1 MKLCEVLA
9 TLAEDPHHPVDLARV
24 ALLIA
29 RDAYSQMNP
38 RVYLRRIDRLAE
50 RVRPRLTGSLAARAA
65 ALSEF
70 LFEECG
76 FVGNSEHYY
85 DPRNS
90 YLNKV
95 IDRQM
100 GLPIT
105 LSLLAVA
112 VGTRAGRP
120 VVGVGLPGHFVAK
133 AVGAGGEEVV
143 FDPFNG
149 GQFLDADACEA
160 LVTAVTGRPF
170 EVTPES
176 LAATPP
182 GAFIARMLNNL
193 KTAYLADRSHLR
205 AARVTRRLVQLVP
218 GDPTQRRDLGLLL
231 VQADRHGP
239 AIDPLK
245 RYLAACPDAED
256 ADEVQKILGNAL
268 AEVARWN

>member
-50 RVRPRLTGSLAARAA
+50 QLRPRLTGSLASRAA

-112 VGTRAGRP
+112 VGTRAGLP

-245 RYLAACPDAED
+245 RYLAACPDADD
-256 ADEVQKILGNAL
+256 ADEVRKILGNAL

>member
-1 MKLCEVLA
+1 MRLCEVLA

-24 ALLIA
+24 ALLVA

-38 RVYLRRIDRLAE
+38 RVYLRRIDRLAD
-50 RVRPRLTGSLAARAA
+50 RVRPRLVGSLPARTA

-76 FVGNSEHYY
+76 FVGNTAHYY

-112 VGTRAGRP
+112 VGTRAGLP

-133 AVGAGGEEVV
+133 AVGADGEEVV

-149 GQFLDADACEA
+149 GQFLDSEACEA

-176 LAATPP
+176 LAAVPP
-182 GAFIARMLNNL
+182 GAFVLRMLNNL
-193 KTAYLADRSHLR
+193 KTAYLAERSHLR
-205 AARVTRRLVQLVP
+205 AARVTRRLVQLLP
-218 GDPTQRRDLGLLL
+218 GDATQRRDLGLLL

-245 RYLAACPDAED
+245 RYLAACPDADD
-256 ADEVQKILGNAL
+256 ADEVQKILSTAL

>member
-1 MKLCEVLA
+1 MKLSSVLA
-9 TLAEDPHHPVDLARV
+9 TLAENPHHPVDLARV

-38 RVYLRRIDRLAE
+38 QAYLRRIDRLAE
-50 RVRPRLTGSLAARAA
+50 RLRPRLTGSLTARTAE
-65 ALSEF
+65 LCEF

-76 FVGNSEHYY
+76 FSGNTEHYY

-95 IDRQM
+95 LDRQV

-105 LSLLAVA
+105 LSLLAMA
-112 VGTRAGRP
+112 VGSRAGLS

-133 AVGAGGEEVV
+133 AVGTNGEEVV

-149 GQFLDADACEA
+149 GQFLDAEACEA
-160 LVTAVTGRPF
+160 LVTAITGRPF
-170 EVTPES
+170 EVTPEA
-176 LAATPP
+176 LEAIPP
-182 GAFIARMLNNL
+182 GAFVLRMLNNL

-205 AARVTRRLVQLVP
+205 AARVTRRIAQLLP
-218 GDPTQRRDLGLLL
+218 DDPTQRRDLGLLL
-231 VQADRHGP
+231 VQADRHGL
-239 AIDPLK
+239 AINHLK
-245 RYLAACPDAED
+245 HYLSEVPDAED
-256 ADEVQKILGNAL
+256 TNDVHKVLSRAL